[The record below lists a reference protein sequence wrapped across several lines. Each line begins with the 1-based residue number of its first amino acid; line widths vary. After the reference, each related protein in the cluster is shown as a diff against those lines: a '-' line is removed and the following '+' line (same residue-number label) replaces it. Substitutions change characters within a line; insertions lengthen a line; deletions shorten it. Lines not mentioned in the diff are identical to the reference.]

1 MSSTG
6 IYKAEINILYIA
18 SHKLT
23 QAFNPFDQLDAV
35 SDYARSNGA
44 EWGSLFYFNE
54 TLTEQEV
61 VAEWAKTTPLGIGS
75 RFPTSLMYFARCCFD
90 PPEHPTLVAHV
101 KDDPR
106 IETASRAFF
115 DRYGM
120 QSCAILPLY
129 NKGRWIGVLMF
140 AWTQPQTFDERSER
154 IYTALQQQA
163 APVIDS
169 VRLFEQ
175 TEKRALE
182 LEIAKGEIDILYE
195 ASSRL
200 TIALTPAQL
209 LEAVSTYARD
219 NGAICGQLFYL
230 HQTDEPNEYAELM
243 AEWVSGNAKPFSV
256 SARYEKR
263 WYNSGQL
270 TMTPDHAILLTDPIL
285 GDETQQLLQQHQ
297 IISVAVLP
305 LGTRGRWIG
314 FVMFGWG
321 YKYRFT
327 ERDQRIYTL
336 LQQQAAPV
344 TDSMRLFEQNRERAI
359 RAEQLVKINAALS
372 QVMTESAFLA
382 AIAPYAESKGAREIR
397 LHYQEDRGGWKAIAV
412 WVHGEA
418 APYDPELHGITPL
431 EENDSAYTRIWYDD
445 PDHVLFIEAVVTD
458 DRIGESDRQNM
469 GQQAQAL
476 ATIPLFSSGR
486 YHGVMHILWD
496 TPHVFSDEE
505 KYIYEALMRT
515 FSAVIATRREFLAKE
530 EARRETERRAR
541 DLAALE
547 ERTRLAREL
556 HDSVSQALYGIGLGA
571 RTAKALMTRDPSR
584 LQEPLDYVLSLAEA
598 GLTEMR
604 ALIFELRPESLEQEG
619 LISVLS
625 KQAASLQTR
634 HGIRVQTSFGEEP
647 ALSVEVKESLYR
659 IAREAL
665 HNTVKHAQAS
675 EVKLTLLRENG
686 GYRLEMIDNGAGF
699 DPQRDFRGHL
709 GLKSMEER
717 TRSLGGVWSI
727 ESAPGVGT
735 RIEVWIPG

>member
-44 EWGSLFYFNE
+44 EWGILFYFNE
-54 TLTEQEV
+54 SLTEQEV
-61 VAEWAKTTPLGIGS
+61 VAEWAKSTPLGIGS

-90 PPEHPTLVAHV
+90 PPEHPTLVTAV
-101 KDDPR
+101 GDDPR
-106 IETASRAFF
+106 LESGSRAFF
-115 DRYGM
+115 EHYGM
-120 QSCAILPLY
+120 QSCAVLPLY

-200 TIALTPAQL
+200 TIAVNPTQL
-209 LEAVSTYARD
+209 LAAVSTYARD

-230 HQTDEPNEYAELM
+230 HHADEPNESAELM
-243 AEWVSGNAKPFSV
+243 AEWVSGNSNSNPFAEST
-256 SARYEKR
+256 RDEPR
-263 WYNSGQL
+263 WYTFGQL
-270 TMTPDHAILLTDPIL
+270 AMTPDQPILLTDPHL
-285 GDETQQLLQQHQ
+285 WLQQQ
-297 IISVAVLP
+297 QVMSVAVLP

-344 TDSMRLFEQNRERAI
+344 ADSMRLFEQNRERAI

-372 QVMTESAFLA
+372 QVMTEVEFLA
-382 AIAPYAESKGAREIR
+382 AIAPYAESKGARQIR
-397 LHYQEDRGGWKAIAV
+397 LYYQEDRGGWKAIAV
-412 WVHGEA
+412 WVNGEA
-418 APYDPELHGITPL
+418 APYDPTLHGVMIL
-431 EENDSAYTRIWYDD
+431 EENESAYGRLWHDD
-445 PDHVLFIEAVVTD
+445 PDHVLFIEDVLNDA
-458 DRIGESDRQNM
+458 RIAESERQNM
-469 GQQAQAL
+469 AQQAQAL

-486 YHGVMHILWD
+486 YHGVMHLLWD
-496 TPHVFSDEE
+496 AAHLFSDEE

-625 KQAASLQTR
+625 KQAASLETR
-634 HGIRVQTSFGEEP
+634 HGIKVQTSFGEEP
-647 ALSVEVKESLYR
+647 ALSMGVKESVYR

-675 EVKLTLLRENG
+675 EVKLTLLREAG
-686 GYRLEMIDNGAGF
+686 GYRLEIVDNGGGF
-699 DPQRDFRGHL
+699 DTQRDFRGHL

-717 TRSLGGVWSI
+717 TRSLGGVLSI